1 MRDLADRNINYICK
15 QCKHDKRSS
24 KDQSQCCVCD
34 RRQTVCRCGQ
44 VRFCLVDD
52 HITAHFVVDSDRGKY
67 TQHIFLK
74 IIVKSPD
81 TIIAVAEVCH
91 IKVRNRF
98 VRIFCVSSV
107 DQDLSVCIYDPDIC
121 VQISVQSAELL
132 VDLI

>member
-1 MRDLADRNINYICK
+1 MN
-15 QCKHDKRSS
+15 
-24 KDQSQCCVCD
+24 
-34 RRQTVCRCGQ
+34 
-44 VRFCLVDD
+44 D
-52 HITAHFVVDSDRGKY
+52 HIATHFVVDSDRGKY

-107 DQDLSVCIYDPDIC
+107 DQDLSVCIHDPDIC
-121 VQISVQSAELL
+121 VQISVQGTELL